1 MKERQC
7 GALEAVKLRGT
18 AVQLRR
24 GVNAFLMRLLLV
36 GFAMLVIGASCTRP
50 VGESASDRG
59 VSVDPGEFSGI
70 DLDVDQ
76 ARNDAINEAIQV
88 ATTGCPGVPDKLS
101 GAPTRILMAVAPLAL
116 TGRFV
121 NPEANFE
128 DLGDP
133 LPGLGGRSAVS
144 VWVVAIEGDSTTGV
158 GDGTSGTRSDL
169 HSFVFVLAPWN
180 PIITGCVVRDAP
192 MATRIN
198 HLLYG
203 SFEFDVLFDL
213 Q

>member
-1 MKERQC
+1 MKARQG

-18 AVQLRR
+18 AVQLRC

-50 VGESASDRG
+50 VDESASDRG

-76 ARNDAINEAIQV
+76 ARNDAINEVIQV
-88 ATTGCPGVPDKLS
+88 AMTGCPGVPDALS
-101 GAPTRILMAVAPLAL
+101 GPPTRILMAVTRLVQADGL
-116 TGRFV
+116 V

-128 DLGDP
+128 DLGIVG
-133 LPGLGGRSAVS
+133 PGGVGSGGVS

-158 GDGTSGTRSDL
+158 
-169 HSFVFVLAPWN
+169 
-180 PIITGCVVRDAP
+180 
-192 MATRIN
+192 
-198 HLLYG
+198 
-203 SFEFDVLFDL
+203 
-213 Q
+213 